1 MAHLFIGGNPVS
13 GKTTLAREI
22 ITHTGGTLLNL
33 DRFRSEM
40 REEESLRY
48 WTDFFLNQAEWAYWQ
63 DHTFAQHWDNMK
75 RRAEA
80 YWPFL
85 RPKIQESIDESPSV
99 IVEAGT
105 LMPIQLAE
113 LNFSGVYLI
122 GTDQETIYR
131 RLRDA
136 PRWGTCSSLQRMEA
150 AMYAQEGEMLRS
162 EAEKY
167 GFPVFEDAQ
176 EALAALV
183 TTT

>member
-22 ITHTGGTLLNL
+22 ANDTGGTLLNL

-63 DHTFAQHWDNMK
+63 DHTFEQHWDNMK

-85 RPKIQESIDESPSV
+85 RQKIQKAIDESPSV

-105 LMPIQLAE
+105 LMPAQLAT
-113 LNFSGVYLI
+113 LGFSGVYLI
-122 GTDQETIYR
+122 CTDQETIYQ
-131 RLRDA
+131 RLRKT
-136 PRWGTCSSLQRMEA
+136 PCWGTCSSLQRMEA

-162 EAEKY
+162 EAAEY
-167 GFPVFEDAQ
+167 GFPVFEDSK
-176 EALAALV
+176 EALDALL
-183 TTT
+183 TTS